1 MKRKGIALILSVA
14 MIATMLGGCGSKDEE
29 KPASQIED
37 ISQIYETI
45 PAEEETTAETV
56 AETEAVVADGDEAP
70 GEGYVRSSLTNEWVL
85 EEVANSRP
93 IAVMMP
99 TDSEAQ
105 PQYNIGS
112 AGVLYE
118 AMEEGSISRQL
129 AVIEG
134 WQDMEK
140 IGNVRSCRAY
150 YIYPSMEW
158 DSILVHFGGVFY
170 MQDLI
175 TRSDVNNISG
185 TNEYGTGGSAP
196 GSGAFFRSSD
206 KSAPHN
212 AYTSGANLTSA
223 ISSLGYATEHRSQY
237 WNADHFTF
245 ASKTTPNTLSDYSSA
260 KDAKTV
266 NLVDVFPVTKSYFE
280 YDETT
285 GTYKKWLHNSAQ
297 VDAVTGEQLE
307 FSNLIIQFTESH
319 VLDAKGYLAF
329 DMLAANQPG
338 YYVTQGKVIPIVWTK
353 LSDYEP
359 TRYYDE
365 NGKEIILNTGKTYI
379 AIAQNGTTPV
389 FE

>member
-1 MKRKGIALILSVA
+1 MKKKSTALILSVA
-14 MIATMLGGCGSKDEE
+14 MIAALVTGCGKEKEE
-29 KPASQIED
+29 TASEIQD
-37 ISQIYETI
+37 ITIYETI
-45 PAEEETTAETV
+45 PAEEETVESETAE
-56 AETEAVVADGDEAP
+56 ETQEAADSDEAP

-105 PQYNIGS
+105 PQYNIGN

-134 WQDMEK
+134 WQEMEK

-196 GSGAFFRSSD
+196 GSNAFFRSSD
-206 KSAPHN
+206 KAAPHN
-212 AYTSGANLTSA
+212 AYISGENITSA
-223 ISSLGYATEHRSQY
+223 MTSLGYEAEHRSKY

-245 ASKTTPNTLSDYSSA
+245 ASSSDPNTLASYSSA
-260 KDAKTV
+260 KDATKV
-266 NLVDVFPVTKSYFE
+266 NLIDVFPVTKSYFE
-280 YDETT
+280 YDEES
-285 GTYKKWLHNSAQ
+285 GTYLKWLHNSEQ
-297 VDAVTGEQLE
+297 VDAVTGEQLA
-307 FSNLIIQFTESH
+307 FDNIIIQFTESH
-319 VLDAKGYLAF
+319 VLDEKGYLAF

-338 YYVTQGKVIPIVWTK
+338 YYVTKGKVIPIVWTK

-359 TRYYDE
+359 TKYYDE
-365 NGKEIILNTGKTYI
+365 NGNEIVLNTGKTYI